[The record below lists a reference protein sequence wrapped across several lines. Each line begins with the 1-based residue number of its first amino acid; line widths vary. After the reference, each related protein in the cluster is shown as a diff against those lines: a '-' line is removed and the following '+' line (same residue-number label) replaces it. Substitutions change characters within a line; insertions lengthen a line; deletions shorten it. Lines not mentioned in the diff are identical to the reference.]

1 MQQLRKDKAAQNKKL
16 ITLEDW
22 QDFENVKPFIVA
34 GVIEIKPGFGKRVSF
49 GFDTQEEAS
58 KAFDNLVIGEK
69 KFADYR
75 KYLTDPYQAR
85 YL

>member
-22 QDFENVKPFIVA
+22 QEYDNVKPFVVA
-34 GVIEIKPGFGKRVSF
+34 VVIEIKPGFGKRVSF
-49 GFDTQEEAS
+49 GFDKQEEAS
-58 KAFDNLVIGEK
+58 KAFDDLVLGEK
-69 KFADYR
+69 KFSDFR
-75 KYLTDPYQAR
+75 KHLNDPFHAR